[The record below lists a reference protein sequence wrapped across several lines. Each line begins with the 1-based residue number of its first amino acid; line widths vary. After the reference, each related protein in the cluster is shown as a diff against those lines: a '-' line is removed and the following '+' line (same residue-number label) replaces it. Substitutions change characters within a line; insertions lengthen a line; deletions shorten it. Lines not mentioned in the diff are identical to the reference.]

1 MWCNASGVR
10 WGVRPGWLWGFVANR
25 WVLRFVRC
33 IVRGARRL
41 GPVDGRTIG
50 GLVGRC
56 VGAVRFVLGGAVV
69 RGAVMICRPLRRI
82 TLVVPDIRPLVRH
95 AFLPRLG
102 VRTVVRVA
110 AGRFGPVAVLIGRVG
125 RAVVAAGGIGV
136 GGSVSGGG
144 LGTVLPTRRMI
155 GDGRLVGGILPLG
168 RGAVMWTRILGSGR
182 IDGPGLLGRRA

>member
-1 MWCNASGVR
+1 
-10 WGVRPGWLWGFVANR
+10 
-25 WVLRFVRC
+25 
-33 IVRGARRL
+33 
-41 GPVDGRTIG
+41 
-50 GLVGRC
+50 
-56 VGAVRFVLGGAVV
+56 
-69 RGAVMICRPLRRI
+69 MICRPLRRI
-82 TLVVPDIRPLVRH
+82 TLVVPDIRALVRH

-125 RAVVAAGGIGV
+125 RAVVAAGGVGV